1 MHVPVLLQEVLESL
15 SFNESD
21 KTFLDATVGGAGHS
35 RAVCKNFPHIEVLG
49 LDADEEAISIA
60 EGNLSELGCQFRLK
74 VKNFKD
80 LEEALNEWQVKS
92 VDKILFDLGMSTM
105 QLESSG
111 RGFSFRRDEPL
122 IMTFGQDWKNEL
134 TAFEIVNHWYKP
146 EIEKVLK
153 DYGEELFAKRIAEAI
168 LEQRKVAPIRTTSEL
183 VKIIERAVPRR
194 YQRIHPATKSFQAL
208 RMVVNNELE
217 VLESGLKSAWSIL
230 GEGGRIAVIAFHSLE
245 DRVVKNFFRDL
256 SKESKAILITKKPV
270 RPTEE
275 EVFSNPKSRSAK
287 LRVAE
292 KK

>member
-1 MHVPVLLQEVLESL
+1 MHVPVLLQEVIDNL
-15 SFNESD
+15 SFKESD
-21 KTFLDATVGGAGHS
+21 KFFLDATVGGAGHS
-35 RAVCKNFPHIEVLG
+35 KAVCKSFPHIEVLG
-49 LDADEEAISIA
+49 LDADEEAVEIA
-60 EGNLSELGCQFRLK
+60 KGNLSELGCQFRLK

-80 LEEALNEWQVKS
+80 LTEALKDWQVKS

-105 QLESSG
+105 QLETSG

-122 IMTFGQDWKNEL
+122 IMTFGGEWKNKL
-134 TAFEIVNHWYKP
+134 TAFEIVNHWHRP

-153 DYGEELFAKRIAEAI
+153 NFGEELFARRIAEAI
-168 LEQRKVAPIRTTSEL
+168 VEERKVYPIRTTSEL

-217 VLESGLKSAWSIL
+217 VLESGLESAWSVL
-230 GEGGRIAVIAFHSLE
+230 KEGGRIAVIAFHSLE

-270 RPTEE
+270 RGI
-275 EVFSNPKSRSAK
+275 VF
-287 LRVAE
+287 
-292 KK
+292 